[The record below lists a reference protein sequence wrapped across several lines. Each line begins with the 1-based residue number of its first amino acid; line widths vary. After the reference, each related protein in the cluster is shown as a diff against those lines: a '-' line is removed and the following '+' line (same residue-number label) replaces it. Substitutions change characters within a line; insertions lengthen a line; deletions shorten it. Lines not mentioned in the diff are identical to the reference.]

1 MVGVGGV
8 VIDKNRVLLA
18 RRGSP
23 PLQNQW
29 SIPGGALELGETL
42 AQGVTRELREETGLD
57 VNVIELIEVFE
68 RLDPAP
74 HGQETSAESDLRPRY
89 HYVILDYLCEVRGGT
104 LRAGSDALEL
114 AWATEEELAKFGV
127 TEAALRVLQK
137 AFALARSRN
146 P

>member
-1 MVGVGGV
+1 M
-8 VIDKNRVLLA
+8 VIDKGRVLLA

-29 SIPGGALELGETL
+29 SIPGGALELGESL
-42 AQGVTRELREETGLD
+42 AQGVARELREETGLD

-68 RLDPAP
+68 RLDPTP
-74 HGQETSAESDLRPRY
+74 HGQETSAEGGPFPRY
-89 HYVILDYLCEVRGGT
+89 HYVILDYLCEARSGT

-114 AWATEEELAKFGV
+114 AWAREEELGKFGL
-127 TEAALRVLQK
+127 TEAAMRVLRK

-146 P
+146 T